1 MGLFDFFKKT
11 QEPKSQE
18 SKILLA
24 MPIFN
29 NGDSFDV
36 DKIIAHF
43 ESHWGIKPLDKEGN
57 NEVASFKI
65 DGETLA
71 LAEMQVQIPRA
82 DIEGTAQ
89 YAYNWPKALD
99 DLKHHTGHA
108 FATLMAGQKSRRE
121 RCEILSKVL
130 YSIFKTSDAIGVY
143 LGSES
148 LLIPKKQYID
158 SMDLLENG
166 DFPVSL
172 WVYIGLR
179 KLETGNCAYT
189 YGLKEFNK
197 QEIEIVNSKLS
208 LEDLYEF
215 LLNICAYIITSD
227 VTLKSGETIG
237 LSQEQKIPVMISK
250 GRFVEGESIKLTL

>member
-1 MGLFDFFKKT
+1 MSLIDLFKRKKT
-11 QEPKSQE
+11 KKQECKV
-18 SKILLA
+18 LLA
-24 MPIFN
+24 MAIFN

-36 DKIIAHF
+36 HQIIAHF
-43 ESHWGIKPLDKEGN
+43 ESHWGVKPLDKEGN
-57 NEVASFKI
+57 KEVASFRI
-65 DGETLA
+65 DGETVA
-71 LAEMQVQIPRA
+71 LAEMQVQIPWA

-89 YAYNWPKALD
+89 YAYNWPKASE

-121 RCEILSKVL
+121 RCEILSKVM
-130 YSIFKTSDAIGVY
+130 YSIFKTSGAIGVY

-158 SMDLLENG
+158 SMDILENG

-172 WVYIGLR
+172 WIYIGLR
-179 KLETGNCAYT
+179 QLETGNCAYT

-197 QEIEIVNSKLS
+197 QEIEIINSKLS

-215 LLNICAYIITSD
+215 LLNISAYIIGND

-237 LSQEQKIPVMISK
+237 LSQEQKIPVIISK
-250 GRFVEGESIKLTL
+250 GSFVEGESIKLSV